1 MLPVLAIE
9 KGVILKVVVRV
20 PDKIVEQQPTRHLE
34 SLLSR
39 TLGNCIN
46 KLGDDLNIA
55 DFGMRIGVFQ
65 VQGKSARLA
74 EILLVQPQKT
84 ALAKWNAIVAL
95 NSNDARN
102 LGDEGNV
109 RCRKT
114 APPGDLHAY
123 EFVVGELLPASSS
136 DLYDRTVPSQAA
148 ASNRSEPHLEHR
160 PLQASTKPPSIA
172 LPRESLSSSVI
183 SVTARSASSRNC
195 STTEFSKGA

>member
-55 DFGMRIGVFQ
+55 NFGMRISVFQ
-65 VQGKSARLA
+65 IEGKSARLT

-95 NSNDARN
+95 NSNGARN

-136 DLYDRTVPSQAA
+136 DLYDMRGRQLPIAQSRISSIDLFRQVPSHLRL
-148 ASNRSEPHLEHR
+148 RSRERKPQLIGHLRHR
-160 PLQASTKPPSIA
+160 PLRVFAQ
-172 LPRESLSSSVI
+172 L
-183 SVTARSASSRNC
+183 
-195 STTEFSKGA
+195 FHH

>member
-9 KGVILKVVVRV
+9 KCVILKMVVRV
-20 PDKIVEQQPTRHLE
+20 PNKIVEQQPTRHLE
-34 SLLSR
+34 SLLRR

-55 DFGMRIGVFQ
+55 NFGMRISVFQ
-65 VQGKSARLA
+65 IEGKSARLT

-95 NSNDARN
+95 NSNGARN

-136 DLYDRTVPSQAA
+136 DLYDMRGRCRPKRQPPIAQSRISSIDLFRQVPS
-148 ASNRSEPHLEHR
+148 HLLLH
-160 PLQASTKPPSIA
+160 S
-172 LPRESLSSSVI
+172 
-183 SVTARSASSRNC
+183 
-195 STTEFSKGA
+195 G